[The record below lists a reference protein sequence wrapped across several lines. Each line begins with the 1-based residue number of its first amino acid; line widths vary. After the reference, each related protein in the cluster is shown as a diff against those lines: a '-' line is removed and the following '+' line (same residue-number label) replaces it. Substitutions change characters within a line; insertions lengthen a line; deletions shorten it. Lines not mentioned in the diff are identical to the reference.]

1 MPVLLST
8 MSARSRSLR
17 LSSVWRLSGGARDLP
32 VRNAKGVPVDA
43 QLLIFLGA
51 ACLIAIAADAV
62 AALVGSRRRRLPP

>member
-1 MPVLLST
+1 
-8 MSARSRSLR
+8 
-17 LSSVWRLSGGARDLP
+17 
-32 VRNAKGVPVDA
+32 VDA